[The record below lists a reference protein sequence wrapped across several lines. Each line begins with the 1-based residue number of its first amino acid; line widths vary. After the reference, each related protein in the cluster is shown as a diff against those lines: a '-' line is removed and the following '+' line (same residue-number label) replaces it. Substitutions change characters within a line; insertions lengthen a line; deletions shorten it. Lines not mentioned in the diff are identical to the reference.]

1 MKYGQAKSNNGESG
15 SKVSKKPSKLFF
27 VGGVLLVLA
36 ALMLIIGLWK
46 ANSDYLRDESSSR
59 LAALKAG
66 YRVKTVRAKLGSNT
80 RAMTLVGDARPFV
93 NVVLYAKVSGFLKNI
108 NVDKG
113 DRVTEGQILAVIE
126 SPELDRQYDAALAD
140 ARDKL
145 ADAQR
150 ARGLFKTGA
159 MSLQE
164 TERIEAG
171 AKVAEHTAQSLQA
184 QKEYE
189 VIRSP
194 FTGVITARYADPG
207 ALIQNAATTQ
217 TAALPVV
224 SVAEIDKLRIY
235 VYPDQNIASLIR
247 DGDIAHVA
255 DPAWPDAKVKGSV
268 TRNSRELDPKTRTLL
283 VEIDIDNHEN
293 KILAG
298 SSVQVTI
305 WVKTPECVQVP
316 VEALLVREDKN
327 FVGIITPDN
336 KISFRPVTIYY
347 SDGKALSLSSGVK
360 EGELVAINVRNRIS
374 DGDKVDPIEE
384 GPTGKNNNSN
394 G

>member
-1 MKYGQAKSNNGESG
+1 MVRQNMIENSDTQFRKKS
-15 SKVSKKPSKLFF
+15 SKLFF
-27 VGGVLLVLA
+27 IGGAVIVFA
-36 ALMLIIGLWK
+36 ALTLIVGLWK
-46 ANSDYLRDESSSR
+46 ANSDYLREESSAM
-59 LAALKAG
+59 LAAMKAG
-66 YRVKTVRAKLGSNT
+66 YRVKTVKAKLGSST
-80 RAMTLVGDARPFV
+80 RAITLVGDSRPFT

-113 DRVTEGQILAVIE
+113 DMVSEGQILAVIE

-159 MSLQE
+159 LSLQDA
-164 TERIEAG
+164 ERIEAT
-171 AKVAEHTAQSLQA
+171 AKVAEHTAESLQA

-194 FTGVITARYADPG
+194 FTGVVTARYADPG
-207 ALIQNAATTQ
+207 ALIQNATTTQ

-224 SVAEIDKLRIY
+224 SVAEIDRLRIY
-235 VYPDQNIASLIR
+235 VYPDQSIAGLIR
-247 DGDIAHVA
+247 NGDIAHVA

-268 TRNSRELDPKTRTLL
+268 TRTSRELDPRTRTLL
-283 VEIDIDNHEN
+283 VEVDIDNREN

-298 SSVQVTI
+298 SSVQVTL
-305 WVKTPECVQVP
+305 WVKTPECVQIP
-316 VEALLVREDKN
+316 VEALLIRDDKY
-327 FVGIITPDN
+327 FVGVITPEN
-336 KISFRPVTIYY
+336 HISFRPITIYY
-347 SDGKALSLSSGVK
+347 SDGKVLSLSSGVSD
-360 EGELVAINVRNRIS
+360 GELVAINVRNTVA
-374 DGDKVDPIEE
+374 DGDKVDPIEVE
-384 GPTGKNNNSN
+384 PGANNHNSN

>member
-1 MKYGQAKSNNGESG
+1 
-15 SKVSKKPSKLFF
+15 
-27 VGGVLLVLA
+27 
-36 ALMLIIGLWK
+36 
-46 ANSDYLRDESSSR
+46 
-59 LAALKAG
+59 
-66 YRVKTVRAKLGSNT
+66 
-80 RAMTLVGDARPFV
+80 MTLVGDARPFV

-145 ADAQR
+145 ADAER

-394 G
+394 S

>member
-27 VGGVLLVLA
+27 VGGILLVLA

-145 ADAQR
+145 ADAER

-394 G
+394 S